1 MRTSTIRM
9 IFTGTLVFSCF
20 VLISCST
27 DNTPQPGTPPFYWA
41 AAKETFAGG
50 DYLKTITHL
59 EELSAHDS
67 EFTSRARPWLLVM
80 ASGMARGYMDLADSF
95 EAGAKA
101 NRANPIDFRRRTNT
115 YRGEANR
122 LALEFV
128 ETFDKFQKSKDDP
141 VPMAFP
147 LPPGNGTA
155 VMQLS
160 RVATGMQIPPNAI
173 EESEKQAIQRG
184 ILLAACASAGAPED
198 PAKTQELIKP
208 GTYQAPRATFVMAM
222 ANMLFD
228 QSQLYSIR
236 KIADPGK
243 MKIFCS
249 RALDALK
256 TVPETKQTKELATKI
271 NKSLKTT

>member
-1 MRTSTIRM
+1 MRTSTIT
-9 IFTGTLVFSCF
+9 ILFTGTLVFACF

-27 DNTPQPGTPPFYWA
+27 DNAPQPGTPAFYWA

-59 EELSAHDS
+59 EELNAHDS
-67 EFTSRARPWLLVM
+67 EFTSRARSWLLVM
-80 ASGMARGYMDLADSF
+80 TSGMARGYMDLADSF

-101 NRANPIDFRRRTNT
+101 NRANPTDFRRRTNT

-128 ETFDKFQKSKDDP
+128 EVFDKFQKGKDDP
-141 VPMAFP
+141 VPMNFP
-147 LPPGNGTA
+147 LPPGNTA
-155 VMQLS
+155 PVMQLS
-160 RVATGMQIPPNAI
+160 RAATGMILPPAAVDA
-173 EESEKQAIQRG
+173 SEKQSLERG
-184 ILLAACASAGAPED
+184 MLLAACAAAGAPED
-198 PAKTQELIKP
+198 LAKTQELLKP
-208 GTYQAPRATFVMAM
+208 GTFQVPRATFVMAM
-222 ANMLFD
+222 ANTLFD
-228 QSQLYSIR
+228 ESQLYSIR

-243 MKIFCS
+243 MKIFCN